1 MLVRSF
7 TLYLSNGFNPSGN
20 SPLDN
25 PNGKFKEE
33 EMRHK
38 PGNWEKQKSDKI
50 IIRDKKIYLET
61 RKNTEGS
68 DEGKKRVSSFMW
80 GRNRLLFLLFP

>member
-1 MLVRSF
+1 MKKVFHKISGENTENMLKCSLKQATTQVVGMLVRSF

-38 PGNWEKQKSDKI
+38 PGN
-50 IIRDKKIYLET
+50 
-61 RKNTEGS
+61 
-68 DEGKKRVSSFMW
+68 
-80 GRNRLLFLLFP
+80 